1 VPRAIIDTQTSR
13 PAFVRRRIGQAVA
26 LVALIALVAVGL
38 FFWLHPA
45 PGPVGGPAKPTPSR
59 GSSANIPG
67 NSPG

>member
-38 FFWLHPA
+38 FFRLNHA
-45 PGPVGGPAKPTPSR
+45 PGPFGAPAKSTPSS
-59 GSSANIPG
+59 GSSAHIPG